1 MRESSYD
8 RAYDVAARASLDSR
22 RPWAETLICNVSRP
36 VERSRRPDAHA
47 PTATRG
53 TTEGHAARAR
63 VQQSQ
68 CRRQLQLM
76 SDPRGF
82 LRRLS
87 VAMLAPSWASSL
99 GSLEIGSGI
108 PRDWI
113 SSSLEVVKKATL
125 GLRLACRELAA
136 QQGSERAVGIW
147 PIPEGG
153 ARPLLIGLAEQGVRA
168 VERRW
173 ACLPPGPRARGAQP

>member
-8 RAYDVAARASLDSR
+8 RAYDAAARASLDSR
-22 RPWAETLICNVSRP
+22 RPWAETLICIYVST
-36 VERSRRPDAHA
+36 RRTVSAATHTLPHA
-47 PTATRG
+47 V
-53 TTEGHAARAR
+53 TTEKATVAAR

-108 PRDWI
+108 SRDWI

-125 GLRLACRELAA
+125 GLRLACGELAA
-136 QQGSERAVGIW
+136 QQGSERAVVIW

-173 ACLPPGPRARGAQP
+173 ARLPPGPRARGAQP